1 MLIRD
6 PVHGDMALTRTEA
19 YLLDAAEVQRLR
31 GIKQLGTSYLV
42 YPGCVHT
49 RFDHALGTLAV
60 AKRLL
65 ANLKRAGFSIS
76 AHEEELVGAA
86 ALLHDVTHIP
96 FGHTFEDE
104 RRIFPRHDSGHR
116 DDAFFRAGDLGRRL
130 RETGLQEAVIALVRG
145 GTAPGE
151 APWLGQLVASCID
164 ADLLDYLRRDAY
176 FAGLR
181 HQYDDRIF
189 ASFVISDG
197 QFAVDLMRHDMDRAD
212 VRSEVLHLLRL
223 RYFLTERVYMHH
235 AKIASGA
242 MISKAVEL
250 AVRRGLREEDM
261 YTLSDYTLFDHLA
274 RTAGD
279 GSPTARLMERVLRRD
294 LLKRAYVISP
304 QTAGRQ
310 RQKELIKQYS
320 GLGPARAAL
329 EEELAR
335 RLGIGPE
342 DVAVYCPPQSA
353 FKEADVLVHSR
364 HGTVPFSS
372 LPGPGHDEVRALK
385 SQYADLWR
393 FYVFVPAAH
402 VAAAH
407 RLCTDMFGAPSE
419 YVPAAVSD
427 GGRQNFAGS
436 GVV

>member
-49 RFDHALGTLAV
+49 RFDHSLGTLAV
-60 AKRLL
+60 AKRML
-65 ANLKRAGFSIS
+65 ASLQQAGFSVS
-76 AHEEELVGAA
+76 ADEAELVGAA

-116 DDAFFRAGDLGRRL
+116 DDVFYRGGDLGRRL
-130 RETGLQEAVIALVRG
+130 AETGLQEAVIALVRG
-145 GTAPGE
+145 GSVAGQ
-151 APWLGQLVASCID
+151 APWLGQVVASCID

-181 HQYDDRIF
+181 HQYDDRMF
-189 ASFVISDG
+189 SSFVISDG
-197 QFAVDLMRHDMDRAD
+197 ELAVDLVRHDMDRAD
-212 VRSEVLHLLRL
+212 LRSEVLHLLRL
-223 RYFLTERVYMHH
+223 RYFLTERVYTHH
-235 AKIASGA
+235 AKIAAGA

-250 AVRRGLREEDM
+250 AVRRGLRQEDM
-261 YTLSDYTLFDHLA
+261 YALSDYTLFDYLV

-279 GSPTARLMERVLRRD
+279 GSPTARLIDRLRRRD
-294 LLKRAYVISP
+294 LLKRAYVVSP
-304 QTAGRQ
+304 ETAGRQ
-310 RQKELIKQYS
+310 RQKDLIKQYS
-320 GLGPARAAL
+320 GIGPARGAL
-329 EEELAR
+329 EEEIAR
-335 RLGIGPE
+335 RLGTAPE
-342 DVAVYCPPQSA
+342 EVAIYCPPQSS
-353 FKEADVLVHSR
+353 FKEADVLVRSR
-364 HGTVPFSS
+364 HGTVPFSR

-393 FYVFVPAAH
+393 FYVFVPAAF
-402 VAAAH
+402 VAEAH
-407 RLCTDMFGAPSE
+407 RLCSDLLGAPSE
-419 YVPAAVSD
+419 FLPKTL
-427 GGRQNFAGS
+427 R
-436 GVV
+436 